1 MFIISLEVLKV
12 ESINFLTRRQSPK
25 KNRKIKI
32 MARTRD
38 QYKPRALFRWFHVN
52 FSNTSCSRCP
62 VADSLDYSL
71 DNKVQRMSC
80 RYKRFSLI

>member
-25 KNRKIKI
+25 NKK